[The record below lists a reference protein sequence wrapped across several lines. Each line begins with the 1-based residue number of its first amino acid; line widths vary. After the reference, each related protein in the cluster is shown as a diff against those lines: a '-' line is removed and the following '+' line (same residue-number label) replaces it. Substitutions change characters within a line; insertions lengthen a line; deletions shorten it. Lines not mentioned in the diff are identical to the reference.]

1 MTQTKTTRELLIDAI
16 VDLGGDEIESVS
28 DALKLAK
35 MDARELVEQLISIA
49 EYYKNE
55 SDN

>member
-28 DALKLAK
+28 DALNIAK

-49 EYYKNE
+49 KYYKNE